1 VNAPPETER
10 TNTADESAAD
20 NDQESRLKRYDQ
32 RIEEWITSL
41 KEEAE
46 QRSPEVLSALATK
59 AKDVGDYLDKLA
71 DKARSR
77 NEHSATSAEETQSF
91 DEVPAGDRQS
101 QGGYRG
107 PDPQSDP
114 KGGGEHE
121 DQGTLPELLSRP
133 RLPSRCAQAAGPGCG
148 SGRY

>member
-20 NDQESRLKRYDQ
+20 NEQESRLKRYDQ

-71 DKARSR
+71 DRARSR
-77 NEHSATSAEETQSF
+77 NEPSAASAEETQSF
-91 DEVPAGDRQS
+91 DEVPAGGRQS

-107 PDPQSDP
+107 PDPESDP

-121 DQGTLPELLSRP
+121 DQGT
-133 RLPSRCAQAAGPGCG
+133 
-148 SGRY
+148 